1 MLRHEY
7 ILACRYWLGIS
18 IFPDSQ
24 QAARCPC
31 GHVMDCFGDH
41 VLGCGHGPLRIK
53 RHNAISEVIWHAL
66 LVDNRDSKREQKCG
80 GESNN
85 RPGDS
90 LRNMPSF
97 YLSKVPVYLAR
108 PPEHTT
114 RCFSKSRTVM
124 NTTMCVKWLLQQ
136 DSTTR
141 SHSGG
146 GMLAKC
152 TPLTGRTCRVSQT

>member
-1 MLRHEY
+1 MLHAHTVICARARDQTCVYARAEC
-7 ILACRYWLGIS
+7 LEPACTQYEVFDLRE
-18 IFPDSQ
+18 
-24 QAARCPC
+24 
-31 GHVMDCFGDH
+31 FGPKYNT
-41 VLGCGHGPLRIK
+41 V
-53 RHNAISEVIWHAL
+53 A
-66 LVDNRDSKREQKCG
+66 VDNCKIIIVGHTSRLVT
-80 GESNN
+80 NVTF
-85 RPGDS
+85 S

>member
-1 MLRHEY
+1 MPFRVELPRLCK
-7 ILACRYWLGIS
+7 IIFVLIS
-18 IFPDSQ
+18 IFMLFILIVHLLHLQALYSRQRCTCRARMNRVHNVSRKLDELCRTAVRMVTVQRCSQ
-24 QAARCPC
+24 
-31 GHVMDCFGDH
+31 
-41 VLGCGHGPLRIK
+41 
-53 RHNAISEVIWHAL
+53 S
-66 LVDNRDSKREQKCG
+66 
-80 GESNN
+80 
-85 RPGDS
+85 S